1 METDS
6 FQKILVA
13 IDFADV
19 AEDLLQIA
27 GELGRRLS
35 AELHLV
41 HVYRPDPDLAYESI
55 LYPVLVP
62 GETVAEHEALL
73 QAERRQ
79 LRGQAD
85 KLRKHGSKTF
95 GYMKPFR
102 KDTAGSILEFAEEIH
117 ADMILIGTSRPGR
130 IEEFLVGSV
139 AKKVLKKSP
148 IPVLLVP
155 RNPIG
160 K

>member
-6 FQKILVA
+6 IQKILIA
-13 IDFADV
+13 IDFVDV
-19 AEDLLQIA
+19 AEDIIQIA
-27 GELGRRLS
+27 GELGRGMS

-41 HVYRPDPDLAYESI
+41 HVYRPNPDMGYDSI

-62 GETVAEHEALL
+62 GETLAEHEALL

-85 KLRKHGSKTF
+85 KLRQAGSKTF
-95 GYMKPFR
+95 GYMKPVE
-102 KDTAGSILEFAEEIH
+102 KDIAGSILDFADEIQ
-117 ADMILIGTSRPGR
+117 ADMVLIGTSRPGR
-130 IEEFLVGSV
+130 FEEFLVGSV
-139 AKKVLKKSP
+139 AKRVLKNSP
-148 IPVLLVP
+148 IPILLIP
-155 RNPIG
+155 RSSIG